1 MVAKVDDLAATLRE
15 QRIAKTGQ
23 PIPDQLQG
31 VSREKVREVLVR
43 ISLTNPDLIDAVY
56 ALLDDEIGSWM
67 ANAPKGASFA
77 DGATTAQIACHIGIL
92 QRGKTKLDREGR
104 DYWIKPLRDLG
115 GFEAIYLHEG
125 QFIAGHPKPKSPSSA
140 YKLED
145 AFKAILAA
153 PAGTWQDMLADWA
166 SKDAARQR
174 LEFQAQIAEAA
185 KGLVD
190 NNHGELIRASVDHY
204 AAKFL
209 PGFKVLY
216 VDDSDGDR
224 ISDEERQAMKE
235 AGVELTLGD
244 AMPDVLLWNPET
256 DVLWVIEAVTSD
268 GEVDITKVN
277 KMTEFAQRY
286 NKAGVGF
293 TTTYLTWKDA
303 AVRQSAHRN
312 IAVGS
317 FIWIQADPAKVLL
330 VQSFD

>member
-1 MVAKVDDLAATLRE
+1 MAKVDDLAAKLRE

-31 VSREKVREVLVR
+31 VSREKVREVLAR
-43 ISLTNPDLIDAVY
+43 ISLSNPDLIDAVY
-56 ALLDDEIGSWM
+56 ALLDDEIVSWM
-67 ANAPKGASFA
+67 ANAPKGARFA

-153 PAGTWQDMLADWA
+153 PDGTWQDMLAEWA

-174 LEFQAQIAEAA
+174 FEFQAEIAEAA

-190 NNHGELIRASVDHY
+190 NNHGELIKASVDHY
-204 AAKFL
+204 ATKFL

-286 NKAGVGF
+286 GKAGVGF

-303 AVRQSAHRN
+303 AVRQGAHRN